1 MIGFS
6 PSLSVEHASASMP
19 LANAESGLV
28 PIVHATG
35 MPSWQSITGDRWA
48 LPAGI
53 ENSVRSVTH
62 SMFGRSAWKSP
73 SARFAGALVNSPLY
87 EPYRFAL
94 LNDGL
99 SPFFVMSLMTRFGRY
114 PDTHAFRLQVDPL
127 VPIAPLAVPER
138 LLDQGQQ
145 PRVLVRSVHGLDLVA
160 VCATRDA
167 DHAQQASGG
176 HAEPL
181 TGLFDEERLLAAG
194 RVFRVCARLFS
205 QQLQRALPDRDELRP
220 DCWTLFI
227 RIQVQTT
234 VDALRNSSGVCP
246 PSRIWCR
253 LVFQWMM

>member
-1 MIGFS
+1 MEI
-6 PSLSVEHASASMP
+6 PVRQVRR
-19 LANAESGLV
+19 GL
-28 PIVHATG
+28 G
-35 MPSWQSITGDRWA
+35 Q
-48 LPAGI
+48 L
-53 ENSVRSVTH
+53 
-62 SMFGRSAWKSP
+62 
-73 SARFAGALVNSPLY
+73 ALVRAVPLRALERRL
-87 EPYRFAL
+87 EPVLRHEPH
-94 LNDGL
+94 D
-99 SPFFVMSLMTRFGRY
+99 PFRRY

-145 PRVLVRSVHGLDLVA
+145 PRVLVRSVHGLDLVV

-227 RIQVQTT
+227 RIQAQTT

-246 PSRIWCR
+246 PSRIWRR